1 MPEEK
6 CQIYKRS
13 ELLQLEGRR
22 VLVCAYSDSSRICK
36 TLYASTQGN
45 LMNMKVLG
53 LKMAECKNIYPL
65 VFEEEP
71 APLLQQQQFQ

>member
-1 MPEEK
+1 
-6 CQIYKRS
+6 
-13 ELLQLEGRR
+13 
-22 VLVCAYSDSSRICK
+22 
-36 TLYASTQGN
+36 
-45 LMNMKVLG
+45 MNMKVLG